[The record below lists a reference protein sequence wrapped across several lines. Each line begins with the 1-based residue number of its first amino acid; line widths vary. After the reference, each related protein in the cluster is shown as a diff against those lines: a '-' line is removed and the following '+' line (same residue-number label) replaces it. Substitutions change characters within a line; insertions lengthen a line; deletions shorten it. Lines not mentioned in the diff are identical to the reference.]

1 MDIPN
6 PNPDQAQNE
15 VQNEAQQVIIF
26 NDNIII

>member
-15 VQNEAQQVIIF
+15 VQNDAQQV
-26 NDNIII
+26 NIILNIF